1 MPVAKP
7 RFLSSSAK
15 ATLVIVLAVAV
26 LGFGSVPWFLSDPS
40 RVSRVV
46 AEALPELQAD
56 VTFQSVKLGWLG
68 PIVLD
73 DVRVVPRT
81 VSKDP
86 LGPANPIN
94 PITIKRI
101 ECSHGLAAMLL
112 SLGDLGRLRIEGL
125 QADVVFDAN
134 RESNMKDLFRTVAA
148 GSSKKNSETATVGQT
163 PKRSPLRLKLE
174 VDDARVSVSGPW
186 SAEAWVSDPIDVRA
200 ALGPSASGDFS
211 EWSIEPVQ
219 LLKEAQ
225 LEPSVAQGVLAY
237 IAPVMADATRTGGRF
252 SLRLD
257 GATLPVGQPAAG
269 TLSGMLL
276 MHEVDLGPGPM
287 VKNILAALPGSLS
300 LPQSIRIADESTVEF
315 RLAQRRIWHKGL
327 EFGLPLA
334 KQGQRLDVHSSGS
347 VGLDDRSID
356 LKLSLPIPADMP
368 QDRPLLASLAGKTF
382 TIAIGGVLG
391 DPKVNLDG
399 TLQATAGEVIT
410 GLVGRLRDGN
420 RPPPAPADRS
430 AASDNA
436 GRDTGL
442 DPDTDHGDNNSTP
455 TAAAEKSTTDSVID
469 LVGGVL
475 DEVVKR
481 RAERKAA
488 EAANPSQTPPPR
500 RGRLLRR
507 LAPDPNASPVDAP
520 AQP

>member
-1 MPVAKP
+1 M
-7 RFLSSSAK
+7 
-15 ATLVIVLAVAV
+15 
-26 LGFGSVPWFLSDPS
+26 
-40 RVSRVV
+40 
-46 AEALPELQAD
+46 
-56 VTFQSVKLGWLG
+56 
-68 PIVLD
+68 
-73 DVRVVPRT
+73 
-81 VSKDP
+81 
-86 LGPANPIN
+86 
-94 PITIKRI
+94 
-101 ECSHGLAAMLL
+101 
-112 SLGDLGRLRIEGL
+112 
-125 QADVVFDAN
+125 
-134 RESNMKDLFRTVAA
+134 
-148 GSSKKNSETATVGQT
+148 
-163 PKRSPLRLKLE
+163 
-174 VDDARVSVSGPW
+174 
-186 SAEAWVSDPIDVRA
+186 
-200 ALGPSASGDFS
+200 
-211 EWSIEPVQ
+211 
-219 LLKEAQ
+219 
-225 LEPSVAQGVLAY
+225 
-237 IAPVMADATRTGGRF
+237 
-252 SLRLD
+252 
-257 GATLPVGQPAAG
+257 
-269 TLSGMLL
+269 
-276 MHEVDLGPGPM
+276 
-287 VKNILAALPGSLS
+287 
-300 LPQSIRIADESTVEF
+300 
-315 RLAQRRIWHKGL
+315 
-327 EFGLPLA
+327 
-334 KQGQRLDVHSSGS
+334 
-347 VGLDDRSID
+347 GLDDRSID